1 MGSCQSGEDLRAE
14 QQKKALERQRRLPRE
29 GFDINISVTGV
40 MQIQGKV
47 LPDDDIAV
55 QAADIVRQQV
65 PGAASF
71 DIVKVHY
78 AGELMKAGTTFQDY
92 DIESEATL
100 NAQIHM
106 LRWST
111 GNTPS
116 MPKRFGCAAAAS
128 VDGHLYVIGG
138 FDGSS
143 AMKS

>member
-1 MGSCQSGEDLRAE
+1 MGSCTSSEELRA
-14 QQKKALERQRRLPRE
+14 QQQEKALERQRRLPRE

-40 MQIQGKV
+40 MQIHGKV

-55 QAADIVRQQV
+55 EVADIVRQQV
-65 PGAASF
+65 PGAESF
-71 DIVKVHY
+71 DIVKVYY
-78 AGELMKAGTTFQDY
+78 AGELMRAGTTFQDY

-111 GNTPS
+111 GNTPR
-116 MPKRFGCAAAAS
+116 MPESFGCAAAAS

-138 FDGSS
+138 FNGSS